1 MRAVRTK
8 VRSKTKNVR
17 DKSSKNNKIEQTST
31 DDQDVVHHVL
41 SNERSPMPDLA
52 KTLKFHQEETEAD
65 STTITLPFENRS
77 SCIDD
82 FSSNFEAAK
91 CFPNPS
97 TRYLDHS
104 KSQSIHQDFKPVI
117 DISSVQNPQDES
129 IKVET
134 PDVPVN
140 LKLKFKICKS
150 SLKSVTISKSVNSR
164 SLRNGNRKI
173 DYCEKDILVFNS
185 DISVFKRPEASAPK
199 RSGFDCDFCG
209 KNFNQ
214 KVNLLTHCNRVHC
227 DSKSFSCDFCSA
239 RSFSRQLDLTRHI
252 AVCHE
257 KKFRCKIC
265 SKNFGQKSVL
275 QIHLKTVHLKVRD
288 FACAFCDLSF
298 GTNSSLKRHAASKHK
313 TKVLKQCDQMLRSDH
328 SDSQPQADP
337 LTIESSVYKLDTLKT
352 EPEFQSECNFDE
364 DIDIKFEPLEDV
376 EES

>member
-1 MRAVRTK
+1 MG
-8 VRSKTKNVR
+8 
-17 DKSSKNNKIEQTST
+17 KSW
-31 DDQDVVHHVL
+31 
-41 SNERSPMPDLA
+41 
-52 KTLKFHQEETEAD
+52 F
-65 STTITLPFENRS
+65 
-77 SCIDD
+77 
-82 FSSNFEAAK
+82 
-91 CFPNPS
+91 
-97 TRYLDHS
+97 
-104 KSQSIHQDFKPVI
+104 
-117 DISSVQNPQDES
+117 ES

-134 PDVPVN
+134 PDVPDKPSTSS
-140 LKLKFKICKS
+140 KLKFKTCKS
-150 SLKSVTISKSVNSR
+150 SVKAVTISKSVNSR

-173 DYCEKDILVFNS
+173 HYSEKDILVFNN
-185 DISVFKRPEASAPK
+185 DISVFKLPEASVPK

-252 AVCHE
+252 SVCHE

-298 GTNSSLKRHAASKHK
+298 GTNSSLKRHAASRHK
-313 TKVLKQCDQMLRSDH
+313 TKVSKQCDQMLRSDH

-376 EES
+376 EESWAFFFVFLIIELLGTLFYQKFLDFYVSWNVQNVYQGCLLKQQFISSLEFHQLNFLLVSIGLFRFCFMPFSYSGVYFLWQTFQALKDKLLALKL